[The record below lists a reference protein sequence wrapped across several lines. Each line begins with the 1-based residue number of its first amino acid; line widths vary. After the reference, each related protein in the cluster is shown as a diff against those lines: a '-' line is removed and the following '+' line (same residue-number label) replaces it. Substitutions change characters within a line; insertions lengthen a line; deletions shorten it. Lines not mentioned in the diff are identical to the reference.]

1 MTVIAQTSDQ
11 VDAVADIA
19 GMLHGDPGRFSRAT
33 GMTAAG
39 LVAWEEGHA
48 SQAPALLRRAGGWAD
63 RNAPGAGPGPPRLVL
78 APMLTGVGRFAEADH
93 CIDESRHELAT
104 EADERWVATPAI
116 FD

>member
-1 MTVIAQTSDQ
+1 MTVVAQTSDQ

-19 GMLHGDPGRFSRAT
+19 GMLHGDPGRFSRAA

-48 SQAPALLRRAGGWAD
+48 SQAPALLRRAVGCAD
-63 RNAPGAGPGPPRLVL
+63 RNAPGAARALPRLPP
-78 APMLTGVGRFAEADH
+78 ATMLTGAGRFAEADQ

-104 EADERWVATPAI
+104 EADE
-116 FD
+116 